1 MNAASPPSLPG
12 LRYPAVPPLEPA
24 RQRELLGAA
33 PVGRLATLRADC
45 TPRLVPIT
53 FVLLDGVVCSAVDEV
68 KPKRSS
74 RLARLDDV
82 RRDPRVGLVVDHY
95 DADWARLWWVR
106 VDGTAAVHEDGGL
119 RERALDALAVK
130 YPPYAAA
137 RPAGPVLVIT
147 PTAWAGWTAADFQ

>member
-1 MNAASPPSLPG
+1 M
-12 LRYPAVPPLEPA
+12 PALEPA

-33 PVGRLATLRADC
+33 PVGRLATLRADG

-53 FVLLDGVVCSAVDEV
+53 FVLLDGMVCSAVDEV

-106 VDGTAAVHEDGGL
+106 VDGTAAVHEDGAL
-119 RERALDALAVK
+119 RERALDALVAK
-130 YPPYAAA
+130 YPPYAEA
-137 RPAGPVLVIT
+137 RPAGPVLVVT
-147 PTAWAGWTAADFQ
+147 PTAWAGWSAAPS

>member
-1 MNAASPPSLPG
+1 
-12 LRYPAVPPLEPA
+12 VPPLEPA

-33 PVGRLATLRADC
+33 PVGRLATLRADG

-106 VDGTAAVHEDGGL
+106 VDGTAAVHEGGAL
-119 RERALDALAVK
+119 HERALDALAVK
-130 YPPYAAA
+130 YPPYAVA
-137 RPAGPVLVIT
+137 RPAGPVLVVT
-147 PTAWAGWTAADFQ
+147 PTGWAGWTAADYQ

>member
-1 MNAASPPSLPG
+1 M
-12 LRYPAVPPLEPA
+12 PPLEPA

-33 PVGRLATLRADC
+33 PVGRLATLRPDG

-53 FVLLDGVVCSAVDEV
+53 YVLLDGVVCSAVDEV

-106 VDGTAAVHEDGGL
+106 VDGTAAVHEDGAL
-119 RERALDALAVK
+119 RERALDALVAK

-137 RPAGPVLVIT
+137 RPAGPVLVVT
-147 PTAWAGWTAADFQ
+147 PTAWAGWTAAEPE

>member
-1 MNAASPPSLPG
+1 MNAASPTFLPG

-33 PVGRLATLRADC
+33 PVGRLATLRPDG

-53 FVLLDGVVCSAVDEV
+53 YVLLDGVVCSAVDEV

-95 DADWARLWWVR
+95 DEDWARLWWVR
-106 VDGTAAVHEDGGL
+106 VDGTAAVHEDGAL
-119 RERALDALAVK
+119 RERALDALAAK

-147 PTAWAGWTAADFQ
+147 PTAWAGWTAADFR

>member
-1 MNAASPPSLPG
+1 M
-12 LRYPAVPPLEPA
+12 PPLEPA

-33 PVGRLATLRADC
+33 PVGRLATLRPDG

-53 FVLLDGVVCSAVDEV
+53 YVLLDGVVCSAVDEV

-106 VDGTAAVHEDGGL
+106 VDGTAAVHEDGAL
-119 RERALDALAVK
+119 RERALDALAAK
-130 YPPYAAA
+130 YLPYAAA

-147 PTAWAGWTAADFQ
+147 PTAWAGWTAAVFR

>member
-1 MNAASPPSLPG
+1 VNAASPTFLPG

-33 PVGRLATLRADC
+33 PVGRLATLRPDGS
-45 TPRLVPIT
+45 PRLVPIT
-53 FVLLDGVVCSAVDEV
+53 YVLLDGVVCSAVDEV

-106 VDGTAAVHEDGGL
+106 VDGTAAVHEDGAL
-119 RERALDALAVK
+119 RERALDAPADK

>member
-1 MNAASPPSLPG
+1 
-12 LRYPAVPPLEPA
+12 
-24 RQRELLGAA
+24 
-33 PVGRLATLRADC
+33 VGRLATLRPDGS
-45 TPRLVPIT
+45 PRLVPIT
-53 FVLLDGVVCSAVDEV
+53 YVLLDGVVCSAVDEV

-106 VDGTAAVHEDGGL
+106 VDGTAAVHEDGAL
-119 RERALDALAVK
+119 RERALDALAAK
-130 YPPYAAA
+130 YPPYAAT